1 LVVRDLCKAF
11 KTPGGA
17 AIEVLRGVS
26 FALGAGEMA
35 AIMGPSGAGKS
46 TLLHLVGGLDAPDSG
61 EIKLDA
67 FDLTRARAAALTR
80 FRNTQIGFVFQFHH
94 LLPDLTA
101 AENVSMPLLINRV
114 ARRDAMRRAEEM
126 LERVGLEGRIS
137 AARVGLLS
145 GGEQQRVAIAR
156 ACITRPRLILAD
168 EPTGNLDARA
178 GDETGALL
186 ASFARAEG
194 TTVLVATHN
203 ERLALLCDRVLLL
216 SDGRLHEQRTQIEP
230 SARVPSVKI

>member
-1 LVVRDLCKAF
+1 LVVHDLRKAF

-46 TLLHLVGGLDAPDSG
+46 TLLHLVGGLDAPDTG

-67 FDLTRARAAALTR
+67 FDLTRARAARLTR

-126 LERVGLEGRIS
+126 LERVGLTGRIS

-186 ASFARAEG
+186 ASFSRAEG
-194 TTVLVATHN
+194 AAVLVATHN
-203 ERLALLCDRVLLL
+203 ERLARLCDRVLLL
-216 SDGRLHEQRTQIEP
+216 SDGRLHEQKTEVEP
-230 SARVPSVKI
+230 SKHTSVR